1 MLLPISF
8 PIDDALLTFH
18 SCLHST
24 HCTIRIC
31 REKYTIN
38 LSDISNCGW
47 GEPVNIAKKNFHFA
61 YHDFYLN
68 IALIFS
74 DLWQILWLW
83 QLQRCFFFY
92 WPINKLICHTSWV
105 VAGAWALTAL
115 YLPRTKA
122 KRVWGGWETN
132 ETSRKCRSS
141 ENVLVKAI
149 VCGEDRGK
157 WKSLSE

>member
-38 LSDISNCGW
+38 LSDISNCGR

-83 QLQRCFFFY
+83 QLQRCFFLLAY
-92 WPINKLICHTSWV
+92 KQANMPYIMSSGRGMGINCLVSTQDQSKKSVRWV
-105 VAGAWALTAL
+105 
-115 YLPRTKA
+115 R
-122 KRVWGGWETN
+122 N
-132 ETSRKCRSS
+132 
-141 ENVLVKAI
+141 
-149 VCGEDRGK
+149 K
-157 WKSLSE
+157 WDIKEV